1 METQEYKQDEKPS
14 NVITG
19 AHIAPK
25 GHGAGCPCC
34 IPPEDDED

>member
-1 METQEYKQDEKPS
+1 MEKQDEQAPI
-14 NVITG
+14 VTG

-34 IPPEDDED
+34 IPEEDDAED